1 MLTLTW
7 EINNSFQLFLD
18 PPWLNCHQSWQPW
31 IFSFRKLYSETD
43 PRSSNLGGRKSRRLI
58 PGLNCPPC
66 LWVLPYPGLF
76 QAMPFTTEQ
85 QDKSR
90 HLRPQIW
97 PSWGKGG
104 LPSPSVLSS
113 GLLPTHLTVLWG
125 ETTSCCLLLTC
136 RSSPGDTLWL
146 FADRQAIRMQCH
158 VSCAPWH
165 YPWNSSLFAVS
176 VLTKKESGTLG
187 SGVVRQEAS
196 CGQVT
201 GNRGNGALLSRLVPP
216 AKLTDQ
222 LMNQPPA
229 WNTCFSS
236 AAS

>member
-1 MLTLTW
+1 
-7 EINNSFQLFLD
+7 
-18 PPWLNCHQSWQPW
+18 
-31 IFSFRKLYSETD
+31 
-43 PRSSNLGGRKSRRLI
+43 
-58 PGLNCPPC
+58 
-66 LWVLPYPGLF
+66 
-76 QAMPFTTEQ
+76 
-85 QDKSR
+85 
-90 HLRPQIW
+90 
-97 PSWGKGG
+97 
-104 LPSPSVLSS
+104 
-113 GLLPTHLTVLWG
+113 
-125 ETTSCCLLLTC
+125 
-136 RSSPGDTLWL
+136 
-146 FADRQAIRMQCH
+146 MQCH

-236 AAS
+236 AEVRLALDTSSPHSINTVKFVFGRVMDAGK